1 MLIVG
6 LNTSGYVSSAA
17 IVVDG
22 KVAFAAAQERFDRR
36 KYSKYFPMQAMRAGL
51 EHIGARM
58 DDVDCFAI
66 GYNPAIS
73 VAGRPRAGFSEWP
86 GYPGYRFAS
95 NPNHLLPQLS
105 PAEWRE
111 TQQIFLA
118 ANGDETRLRYV
129 THHIAHAANAFLL
142 SGETHA
148 AVLTCDGYGERAA
161 LTMGRADTGGIEIAK
176 QVDFPHSIGMFYA
189 TMTQFL
195 GFSPHGD
202 EWKLMGAAAY
212 GDPSRHR
219 DTLGRTLAWTAEGDL
234 EVDLS
239 YFNYFDFDVSP
250 MHRPKLEQLI
260 GAARRPDEP
269 LDQRHFDL
277 AAAVQKLTEDY
288 LRAVLAALH
297 RTTGAS
303 VACLAGGVMM
313 NSVFNG
319 KAAMDGPFERVFVP
333 FAPDDNGNSIG
344 AALWVA
350 WQEGEV
356 EPGRQA
362 ATPPYLGPSYT
373 HAEIRATLERFGLEF
388 EHCPDVAERTAQL
401 IAAGYVVGWFQGR
414 MEFGDRALGSR
425 SILADPRDPGMKDR
439 LNRAVKYREAF
450 RPFAPSI
457 LATRQSAYV
466 AADRAIASPYMDKA
480 LPIRQTLRAQI
491 PAVVHA
497 DGSARIQTVESAH
510 HPLFHSMIE
519 AFERHT
525 GVPLVLNT
533 SFNVAGEPV
542 VESPSDAIRT
552 FFASGLDALA
562 IGSFILCKP
571 GCKP

>member
-22 KVAFAAAQERFDRR
+22 KLAFAAAEERFDRR
-36 KYSKYFPMQAMRAGL
+36 KYSKYFPMRAMRAGL
-51 EHIGARM
+51 KHIGANIN
-58 DDVDCFAI
+58 DVDCFAI

-73 VAGRPRAGFSEWP
+73 VASRPRDGFSEWP
-86 GYPGYRFAS
+86 AYPGYRFSS
-95 NPNHLLPQLS
+95 NPNYLLPQLL
-105 PAEWRE
+105 PTEWRE
-111 TQQIFLA
+111 TRQIFLA
-118 ANGDETRLRYV
+118 TNGEKTRLRYV

-142 SGETHA
+142 SGEADA
-148 AVLTCDGYGERAA
+148 AIFTCDGYGERAA
-161 LTMGRADTGGIEIAK
+161 LTMGRADRRGIEIAK
-176 QVDFPHSIGMFYA
+176 QIDFPHSIGMFYT

-195 GFSPHGD
+195 GFTPNGD

-212 GDPSRHR
+212 GDSERYR
-219 DTLGRTLAWTAEGDL
+219 DALGRTLEWTFEGDL

-250 MHRPKLEQLI
+250 MHRSKLEQLI
-260 GAARRPDEP
+260 GPARQPDAP
-269 LDQRHFDL
+269 LEQRHFDL

-288 LRAVLAALH
+288 LHTVLAALH
-297 RTTGAS
+297 RTTGAR
-303 VACLAGGVMM
+303 VACLSGGVMM

-319 KAAMDGPFERVFVP
+319 KAAMDGPFERIFVP

-350 WQEGEV
+350 WQEGELK
-356 EPGRQA
+356 PGDQPA
-362 ATPPYLGPSYT
+362 ASACLGTLYT
-373 HAEIRATLERFGLEF
+373 DAEIRSTLERFGLAF
-388 EHCPDVAERTAQL
+388 EQCADVAERTAQL
-401 IAAGYVVGWFQGR
+401 IAAGRVVGWFQGR

-425 SILADPRDPGMKDR
+425 SILADPRDPGMKER

-457 LATRQSAYV
+457 LATRQDAYIE
-466 AADRAIASPYMDKA
+466 AERAIASPYMDKA
-480 LPIRQTLRAQI
+480 LPIRPVLHAQV

-510 HPLFHSMIE
+510 YPLFHSMIE
-519 AFERHT
+519 AFEQQT
-525 GVPLVLNT
+525 GMPLVLNT
-533 SFNVAGEPV
+533 SFNVAGEPI
-542 VESPSDAIRT
+542 VESPTDAIRT
-552 FFASGLDALA
+552 FFASGLDTLA

-571 GCKP
+571 GHAP